1 MDVAR
6 HRKRPRVGLVTRV
19 RPARYRPPKAC
30 DTTELGRIE
39 MVRPFPVRLDDVLK
53 PALVALCSVVAAGVI
68 LVADGQTNRAEAATC
83 SAATL
88 KGKARGLG
96 KERAKKKARQAWE
109 RSARRIH
116 RTSRANWW
124 NATDRRYS
132 CWYIGFRTECTA
144 WARACY

>member
-1 MDVAR
+1 
-6 HRKRPRVGLVTRV
+6 
-19 RPARYRPPKAC
+19 
-30 DTTELGRIE
+30 
-39 MVRPFPVRLDDVLK
+39 MVKHFLARLDDVFN
-53 PALVALCSVVAAGVI
+53 PALAALCAVVAAGMI
-68 LVADGQTNRAEAATC
+68 LGADGQISRADAAIC

-96 KERAKKKARQAWE
+96 KERAKNRPDRPGKEARA
-109 RSARRIH
+109 AF
-116 RTSRANWW
+116 TSGRANWW